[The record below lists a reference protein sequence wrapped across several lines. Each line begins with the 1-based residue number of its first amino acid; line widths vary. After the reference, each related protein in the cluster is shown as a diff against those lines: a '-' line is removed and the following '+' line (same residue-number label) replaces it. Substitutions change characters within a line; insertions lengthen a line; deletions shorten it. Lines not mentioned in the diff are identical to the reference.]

1 MMLPMCSLLVCLE
14 LFSTNSFF
22 TLRETFFVPY
32 VWDVIICTLTSTTME
47 WSRSKIRIFPLNDD
61 DDEEEESLPPNSVS
75 INGVTD
81 EGTDAYDNTP
91 DVV

>member
-1 MMLPMCSLLVCLE
+1 
-14 LFSTNSFF
+14 
-22 TLRETFFVPY
+22 
-32 VWDVIICTLTSTTME
+32 ME
-47 WSRSKIRIFPLNDD
+47 WSRSKIQIFPLNYEE
-61 DDEEEESLPPNSVS
+61 EEEESLPPNSVS